1 MLIGNGDKTMGRFN
15 FASLK
20 GRLTLSVLV
29 ALIGLLAL
37 GTFEILHLR
46 GQLLADRKATLQA
59 AVDIAMTTV
68 KELHAKEGRGEL
80 SRDEAQKQAKDA
92 LRSMRYQGNEYFYTY
107 DSKGMGVMHPVRPEY
122 VGKPHWD
129 RQDKSGAYTIR
140 NMIGAALDK
149 TGFVETQTPRPGSD
163 VQVPKLHYLQHF
175 EPWDW
180 VIGTGLYIDDL
191 DTLFYAQ
198 VRNAAIVIALILLT
212 VGIVAW
218 SMARSILAQIGGE
231 PAEALAAM
239 AKVAA
244 GDLTTTLHSSRRDSL
259 LGELGNL
266 VQSLRTMMGEIAQGA
281 VQVTNSARQIADTSA
296 GVAQAAGSETEATQ
310 AMAAA
315 MEQLTVSITHVSDNA
330 DETQRHA
337 STAAE
342 LARQGEQ
349 SVETVADNIATM
361 AGTVANAA
369 EQVRTLSANTQEVAR
384 IASVI
389 KEIAGQT
396 NLLALNAAIE
406 AARAGEQGRG
416 FAVVADEV
424 RVLAERTEKATVEI
438 SGVVERIQNET
449 INTARVMD
457 AALPEAEQART
468 TASQTTEL
476 LHRIAEG
483 SRAAQDLVRDVAAST
498 REQSEASNALAQ
510 QVERIANQ
518 VEHTGQSMNINA
530 GAAQSLLDTAQSL
543 KTATERFRI

>member
-1 MLIGNGDKTMGRFN
+1 MGLFN
-15 FASLK
+15 FRSLK

-29 ALIGLLAL
+29 ALIGLIAL
-37 GTFEILHLR
+37 GAFEIIHLR

-59 AVDIAMTTV
+59 AVDIAVTTV
-68 KELHAKEGRGEL
+68 KEFQAKESRGEL
-80 SRDEAQKQAKDA
+80 SRDEAQKQAKDV
-92 LRSMRYQGNEYFYTY
+92 LRSMRYQGTEYFYTY

-140 NMIGAALDK
+140 NMIGVALDK
-149 TGFVETQTPRPGSD
+149 SGFVETQTPRPGSD
-163 VQVPKLHYLQHF
+163 VQVPKLHFLLHF

-198 VRNAAIVIALILLT
+198 VRNAAIVIGLILLI
-212 VGIVAW
+212 VGAVAW

-231 PAEALAAM
+231 PALALSAM
-239 AKVAA
+239 GQVAA
-244 GDLTTTLHSSRRDSL
+244 GNLTVSLGEARRDSL

-266 VQSLRTMMGEIAQGA
+266 VQSLRTMMSEIAQGA
-281 VQVTNSARQIADTSA
+281 SQVANSARQIADTSA
-296 GVAQAAGSETEATQ
+296 EVAQAAESETEATQ

-315 MEQLTVSITHVSDNA
+315 MEELTVSITHVSENA
-330 DETQRHA
+330 DETERYA
-337 STAAE
+337 SMAAE
-342 LARQGEQ
+342 LANQGER
-349 SVETVADNIATM
+349 SVETVAENISTM
-361 AGTVANAA
+361 AVTVSDAA
-369 EQVRTLSANTQEVAR
+369 EKVRMLSTNTQEVAR

-389 KEIAGQT
+389 KDIAGQT

-449 INTARVMD
+449 VNTAKVMD
-457 AALPEAEQART
+457 AALPEAEKARS

-483 SRAAQDLVRDVAAST
+483 SRSAQGLVRDVAAST
-498 REQSEASNALAQ
+498 REQSEASTALAQ
-510 QVERIANQ
+510 QVEHIANQ
-518 VEHTGQSMNINA
+518 VEHTGQSMNITA
-530 GAAQSLLDTAQSL
+530 TAAQSLLNTAQSL
-543 KTATERFRI
+543 KAATERFRI

>member
-1 MLIGNGDKTMGRFN
+1 MGWLGFK
-15 FASLK
+15 SLK

-29 ALIGLLAL
+29 ALIGLITL
-37 GTFEILHLR
+37 GTFEIIHLR

-59 AVDIAMTTV
+59 AVDIAVTTV
-68 KELHAKEGRGEL
+68 KEFQAKESRGEL
-80 SRDEAQKQAKDA
+80 SRDEAQKQAKDV
-92 LRSMRYQGNEYFYTY
+92 LRSMRYQGTEYFYTY

-122 VGKPHWD
+122 VGKHHWD

-140 NMIGAALDK
+140 NMIGVALDK
-149 TGFVETQTPRPGSD
+149 SGFVETQTPRPGSD
-163 VQVPKLHYLQHF
+163 VQVPKLHFLLHF

-198 VRNAAIVIALILLT
+198 VRNAAIVIGLILLI
-212 VGIVAW
+212 VGAVAW

-231 PAEALAAM
+231 PALALTAM
-239 AKVAA
+239 GQVAA
-244 GDLTTTLHSSRRDSL
+244 GDLTVSLGEVRRDSL

-281 VQVTNSARQIADTSA
+281 GQVANSARQIADTSA
-296 GVAQAAGSETEATQ
+296 EVAQAAESETEATQ

-315 MEQLTVSITHVSDNA
+315 MEELTVSITHVSENA
-330 DETQRHA
+330 DETERYA
-337 STAAE
+337 SSAAD
-342 LARQGEQ
+342 LANQGER
-349 SVETVADNIATM
+349 SVETVANNISTM
-361 AGTVANAA
+361 AGTVSDAA
-369 EQVRTLSANTQEVAR
+369 EKVRMLATNTQEVAR

-389 KEIAGQT
+389 KDIAGQT

-449 INTARVMD
+449 VNTAKVMD
-457 AALPEAEQART
+457 AALPEAEKARS

-483 SRAAQDLVRDVAAST
+483 SRSAQGLVRDVAAST
-498 REQSEASNALAQ
+498 REQSEASTALAQ

-518 VEHTGQSMNINA
+518 VEHTGQSMNITA
-530 GAAQSLLDTAQSL
+530 TAAQSLLNTAQSL
-543 KTATERFRI
+543 KAATERFRI

>member
-1 MLIGNGDKTMGRFN
+1 MGLFN
-15 FASLK
+15 FHSLK

-29 ALIGLLAL
+29 ALIGLIAL
-37 GTFEILHLR
+37 GTFEIVHLR

-68 KELHAKEGRGEL
+68 KEFQAKESRGEL
-80 SRDEAQKQAKDA
+80 SRDEAQKQAKDV
-92 LRSMRYQGNEYFYTY
+92 LRSMRYLGDEYFYTY
-107 DSKGMGVMHPVRPEY
+107 DSKGMGIMHPVRPEY

-149 TGFVETQTPRPGSD
+149 SGFVETQTPRPGSD
-163 VQVPKLHYLQHF
+163 VQVPKLHFLLHF
-175 EPWDW
+175 QPWDW

-198 VRNAAIVIALILLT
+198 VRNAAIVIGLILLT
-212 VGIVAW
+212 VGLVAW
-218 SMARSILAQIGGE
+218 SMARAILAQIGGE
-231 PAEALAAM
+231 PAEAQAAM
-239 AKVAA
+239 GKVAA
-244 GDLTTTLHSSRRDSL
+244 GDLTVSLGAVRRDSL
-259 LGELGNL
+259 LGELDNL
-266 VQSLRTMMGEIAQGA
+266 VQSLRMMMGEITQGA
-281 VQVTNSARQIADTSA
+281 GQVASSARQIADTSA
-296 GVAQAAGSETEATQ
+296 EVALAAESETESTQ

-315 MEQLTVSITHVSDNA
+315 MEELTVSITHVSDNA
-330 DETQRHA
+330 DETQRYA
-337 STAAE
+337 STAAD
-342 LARQGEQ
+342 LATQGER
-349 SVETVADNIATM
+349 SVETVAENISTM
-361 AGTVANAA
+361 ASTVSNAA
-369 EQVRTLSANTQEVAR
+369 EKVRTLSANTQEVAR

-389 KEIAGQT
+389 KDIAGQT

-449 INTARVMD
+449 VITAKAMD
-457 AALPEAEQART
+457 AALPEAEMARS

-476 LHRIAEG
+476 LHRIADG
-483 SRAAQDLVRDVAAST
+483 SRSAQGLVRDVAAST

-518 VEHTGQSMNINA
+518 VEHTGHSMSITA
-530 GAAQSLLDTAQSL
+530 QAAHSLLETAQSL
-543 KTATERFRI
+543 KVATERFRI

>member
-1 MLIGNGDKTMGRFN
+1 MGLFN
-15 FASLK
+15 FHSLK

-37 GTFEILHLR
+37 GTFEIVHLR

-59 AVDIAMTTV
+59 AVDIAVTTV
-68 KELHAKEGRGEL
+68 KELQARESKGEL
-80 SRDEAQKQAKDA
+80 SREEAQTRTKDV
-92 LRSMRYQGNEYFYTY
+92 LRSMRYQGTEYFYTY
-107 DSKGMGVMHPVRPEY
+107 DSKGMGIMHPVRPEY

-140 NMIGAALDK
+140 NMVTAALDK
-149 TGFVETQTPRPGSD
+149 SGFVETLTPRPGSD
-163 VQVPKLHYLQHF
+163 IQVAKLHYLQHF

-198 VRNAAIVIALILLT
+198 VRNAAIVIGLILLI
-212 VGIVAW
+212 VGAVAW
-218 SMARSILAQIGGE
+218 SMARAILAQIGGE
-231 PAEALAAM
+231 PADALSAM
-239 AKVAA
+239 GKVAA
-244 GDLTTTLHSSRRDSL
+244 GDLTVSLGSARRDSL

-266 VQSLRTMMGEIAQGA
+266 VQSLRTMMGEIARGA
-281 VQVTNSARQIADTSA
+281 GQVASSARQIVDTSDE
-296 GVAQAAGSETEATQ
+296 VAQAAESETESTQ

-315 MEQLTVSITHVSDNA
+315 MEELTVSITHVSDNA
-330 DETQRHA
+330 DETRRHA
-337 STAAE
+337 STAAD
-342 LARQGEQ
+342 LATQGER
-349 SVETVADNIATM
+349 SVETVAENIATM
-361 AGTVANAA
+361 AGTVSNAA
-369 EQVRTLSANTQEVAR
+369 EKVRTLSVNTQEVAR

-389 KEIAGQT
+389 KDIAGQT

-449 INTARVMD
+449 LNTAKIMD
-457 AALPEAEQART
+457 AALPEAEKARS
-468 TASQTTEL
+468 TATQTTEL
-476 LHRIAEG
+476 LHRITEG
-483 SRAAQDLVRDVAAST
+483 SRSAEELVRDVAAST

-518 VEHTGQSMNINA
+518 VENTGHSMSITA
-530 GAAQSLLDTAQSL
+530 SAAHSLLETAQSL

>member
-1 MLIGNGDKTMGRFN
+1 MGLLN
-15 FASLK
+15 FRSLK

-29 ALIGLLAL
+29 ALLGLVAL
-37 GTFEILHLR
+37 GTFEIIHLR
-46 GQLLADRKATLQA
+46 GQLLADRKVTLQSA
-59 AVDIAMTTV
+59 LEIAVSTV

-80 SRDEAQKQAKDA
+80 SHDEAQKQAKDA
-92 LRSMRYQGNEYFYTY
+92 LRSMRYQGNEYFYIY
-107 DSKGMGVMHPVRPEY
+107 DSKGVGVMHPVRPEY

-140 NMIGAALDK
+140 NMITAALDK
-149 TGFVETQTPRPGSD
+149 SGFVETQTPRPGSD
-163 VQVPKLHYLQHF
+163 VQVAKLHYLQHF
-175 EPWDW
+175 EAWDW
-180 VIGTGLYIDDL
+180 VIGTGLYVDDL
-191 DTLFYAQ
+191 DALFYAQ
-198 VRNAAIVIALILLT
+198 VRNAALVIGLILLT
-212 VGIVAW
+212 VGAVAW
-218 SMARSILAQIGGE
+218 SIARSILAQIGGE

-239 AKVAA
+239 GKVAA
-244 GDLTTTLHSSRRDSL
+244 GDLTASLGANRRDSL

-266 VQSLRTMMGEIAQGA
+266 VQSLRTMMSEITQGA
-281 VQVTNSARQIADTSA
+281 GQVTNSARQIADTSA
-296 GVAQAAGSETEATQ
+296 EVAQAAEAQTEATQ

-315 MEQLTVSITHVSDNA
+315 MQELTVSITHVSENA
-330 DETQRHA
+330 DETQRYA
-337 STAAE
+337 STAAD
-342 LARQGEQ
+342 LATQGEQ
-349 SVETVADNIATM
+349 SVETVAANISDM
-361 AGTVANAA
+361 ASTVANAA
-369 EQVRTLSANTQEVAR
+369 EKVRTLSANTQEVAR

-389 KEIAGQT
+389 KDIAGQT

-449 INTARVMD
+449 VITARAMD
-457 AALPEAEQART
+457 AALPEAETARQ
-468 TASQTTEL
+468 TAGRTTEL

-483 SRAAQDLVRDVAAST
+483 SRSAQGLVREVAAST

-518 VEHTGQSMNINA
+518 VEHTGQSMNVNA

-543 KTATERFRI
+543 KAATERFRI

>member
-1 MLIGNGDKTMGRFN
+1 MEKTMGLFN
-15 FASLK
+15 FKSLK

-29 ALIGLLAL
+29 ALLGLVAL
-37 GTFEILHLR
+37 GAFQIVHLR

-59 AVDIAMTTV
+59 AVDIAVTTV
-68 KELHAKEGRGEL
+68 KEFQGKESRGEL
-80 SRDEAQKQAKDA
+80 SREEAQKQAKDV
-92 LRSMRYQGNEYFYTY
+92 LRSMRYQGTEYFYTY
-107 DSKGMGVMHPVRPEY
+107 DSKGIGVMHPVRPEY

-129 RQDKSGAYTIR
+129 RQDKSGAYTVR
-140 NMIGAALDK
+140 NMIGVALDK
-149 TGFVETQTPRPGSD
+149 SGFVETQTPRPGSD
-163 VQVPKLHYLQHF
+163 VQVPKLHYLQHY

-198 VRNAAIVIALILLT
+198 VRNAAIVIGLILLT
-212 VGIVAW
+212 VGAVAW

-231 PAEALAAM
+231 PALALTAM
-239 AKVAA
+239 GQVAA
-244 GDLTTTLHSSRRDSL
+244 GDLTVSLGTARRDSL

-281 VQVTNSARQIADTSA
+281 GQVANSARQIAATSA
-296 GVAQAAGSETEATQ
+296 EVALAAESETEATQ

-315 MEQLTVSITHVSDNA
+315 MEELTVSITHVSDNA
-330 DETQRHA
+330 DETERYA
-337 STAAE
+337 SNAAD
-342 LARQGEQ
+342 LANQGER
-349 SVETVADNIATM
+349 SVETVADNISTM
-361 AGTVANAA
+361 AGTVSNAA
-369 EQVRTLSANTQEVAR
+369 EKVRMLASNTQEVAR

-389 KEIAGQT
+389 KDIAGQT

-449 INTARVMD
+449 VNTAKIMD
-457 AALPEAEQART
+457 AALPEAEKARS

-483 SRAAQDLVRDVAAST
+483 SRSAQGLVRDVAAST
-498 REQSEASNALAQ
+498 REQSEASTALAQ

-518 VEHTGQSMNINA
+518 VEHTGQSMNITA
-530 GAAQSLLDTAQSL
+530 TAAQSLLDTAQSL
-543 KTATERFRI
+543 KAATERFRI

>member
-1 MLIGNGDKTMGRFN
+1 MGLLSFS
-15 FASLK
+15 SLK

-29 ALIGLLAL
+29 ALIGLIAL
-37 GTFEILHLR
+37 GTFEIVHLR
-46 GQLLADRKATLQA
+46 SQLLADRKATLQS

-68 KELHAKEGRGEL
+68 KEFQAKESRGEL
-80 SRDEAQKQAKDA
+80 SRDEAQKQAKDV
-92 LRSMRYQGNEYFYTY
+92 LRSMRYQGTEYFYTY
-107 DSKGMGVMHPVRPEY
+107 DSKGMGVMHPIRPEY

-129 RQDKSGAYTIR
+129 RKDKSGAYTVR
-140 NMIGAALDK
+140 NMIAVALDK
-149 TGFVETQTPRPGSD
+149 SGFVETQTPRPGSD
-163 VQVPKLHYLQHF
+163 VQVPKLHFLQHF

-191 DTLFYAQ
+191 DALFYAQ
-198 VRNAAIVIALILLT
+198 VRNAAIVIGLILLI
-212 VGIVAW
+212 VGAVAW

-231 PAEALAAM
+231 PALALSAM
-239 AKVAA
+239 GQVAA
-244 GDLTTTLHSSRRDSL
+244 GDLTVSLGDARRDSL

-281 VQVTNSARQIADTSA
+281 GQVANSARQIADTSA
-296 GVAQAAGSETEATQ
+296 EVAQAAESETEATQ

-315 MEQLTVSITHVSDNA
+315 MEELTVAITHVSDNA
-330 DETQRHA
+330 DETQRYA
-337 STAAE
+337 STAAD
-342 LARQGEQ
+342 LATQGEK
-349 SVETVADNIATM
+349 SVETVAENISTM
-361 AGTVANAA
+361 AGTVSNAA
-369 EQVRTLSANTQEVAR
+369 EKVRLLSSNTQEVAR

-389 KEIAGQT
+389 KDIAGQT

-449 INTARVMD
+449 VNTAKVMD
-457 AALPEAEQART
+457 AALPEAEKARS

-483 SRAAQDLVRDVAAST
+483 SRSAQGLVRDVAAST
-498 REQSEASNALAQ
+498 REQSEASTALAQ

-518 VEHTGQSMNINA
+518 VEHTGHSMNITA
-530 GAAQSLLDTAQSL
+530 TAAHSLLETAQLL
-543 KTATERFRI
+543 KAATERFRI

>member
-1 MLIGNGDKTMGRFN
+1 MGLFN
-15 FASLK
+15 FQSLK

-29 ALIGLLAL
+29 ALIGLIVL
-37 GTFEILHLR
+37 GTFEIIHLR

-59 AVDIAMTTV
+59 AVDIAVTTV
-68 KELHAKEGRGEL
+68 KDFQARESRGEL
-80 SRDEAQKQAKDA
+80 SRDEAQTRAKDV
-92 LRSMRYQGNEYFYTY
+92 LRSMRYQGTEYFYTY

-140 NMIGAALDK
+140 NMIGVALDK
-149 TGFVETQTPRPGSD
+149 SGFVETQTPRPNSD
-163 VQVPKLHYLQHF
+163 VQVAKLHYLEHF
-175 EPWDW
+175 QPWDW

-198 VRNAAIVIALILLT
+198 VRNAAMVIALILLT
-212 VGIVAW
+212 VGVVAW
-218 SMARSILAQIGGE
+218 SMARAILAQIGGE
-231 PAEALAAM
+231 PAEAQNAM
-239 AKVAA
+239 SKVAA
-244 GDLTTTLHSSRRDSL
+244 GDLTVSLGAARRDSL

-281 VQVTNSARQIADTSA
+281 GQVASSARQIADTSA
-296 GVAQAAGSETEATQ
+296 EVAKAAESETESTQ

-315 MEQLTVSITHVSDNA
+315 MEELTVSITHVSDNA
-330 DETQRHA
+330 DETQRYA
-337 STAAE
+337 STAAD
-342 LARQGEQ
+342 LANQGER

-361 AGTVANAA
+361 AGTVSNAA
-369 EQVRTLSANTQEVAR
+369 EKVRSLSANTQEVAR

-389 KEIAGQT
+389 KDIAGQT

-406 AARAGEQGRG
+406 AARAGDQGRG

-438 SGVVERIQNET
+438 SGVVDRIQNET
-449 INTARVMD
+449 VNTAKVMD
-457 AALPEAEQART
+457 AALPEAEKARS

-483 SRAAQDLVRDVAAST
+483 SRSAQGLVRDVAAST

-518 VEHTGQSMNINA
+518 VEHTGQSMNITA
-530 GAAQSLLDTAQSL
+530 RAAHSLLETAQSL
-543 KTATERFRI
+543 KAATERFRI